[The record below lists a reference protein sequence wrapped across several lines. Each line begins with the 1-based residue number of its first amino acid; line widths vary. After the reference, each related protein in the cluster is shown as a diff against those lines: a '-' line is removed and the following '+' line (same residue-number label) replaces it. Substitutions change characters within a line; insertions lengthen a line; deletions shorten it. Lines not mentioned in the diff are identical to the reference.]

1 MELIPVRKLLK
12 SLSAKV
18 SAETFER
25 MSAFSMLS
33 QEFSSVLRVETYDK
47 KETLW
52 DRVVLDEIKATE
64 KIIFVEYGVHKGD
77 SIRYFS
83 ERNTHPESLFV
94 GLDSFEGL
102 PEDWGTMPKGS
113 FDMQGKMPNISD
125 ARVKFLKGWFQNT
138 AAELAKLLAGHNG
151 RLIVHYDADLYSS
164 TLFALSQID
173 NLKKP
178 YVAIFDEFTG
188 HETRALFNYLQAFN
202 AKATFLCKTNF
213 DDGYPL
219 QVVAT
224 VTPNITEQ
232 AMAPQL
238 NRHK

>member
-1 MELIPVRKLLK
+1 MKLSPVRTLLK

-33 QEFSSVLRVETYDK
+33 QKFSKVLHVVTYEK

-52 DRVVLDEIKATE
+52 DRVLLDEIKADEQIT
-64 KIIFVEYGVHKGD
+64 FVEYGVHQGH
-77 SIRYFS
+77 SIKYFS
-83 ERNTHPESLFV
+83 ERNTHAESLFV

-125 ARVKFLKGWFQNT
+125 TRVKFVKGWFQNT

-151 RLIVHYDADLYSS
+151 KLIVHYDADLYSS

-178 YVAIFDEFTG
+178 YIAIFDEFTG
-188 HETRALFNYLQAFN
+188 HETRALFNYVQAFD
-202 AKATFLCKTNF
+202 AKVAFLCKTNF

-219 QVVAT
+219 QVAAT
-224 VTPNITEQ
+224 ITPNI
-232 AMAPQL
+232 
-238 NRHK
+238 ND